1 MSDKNWKPNKQD
13 GKLAIHG
20 VISRLSREE
29 FENEYLCKPSA
40 EDLDKHKRAFDALLA
55 YEKNC
60 ILKYDYPDNSPSRPP
75 SRPPK
80 KGEQMED
87 YARTFDVEI
96 KDMKACW
103 REVERALENGL

>member
-1 MSDKNWKPNKQD
+1 MNDKNWKPNKQD
-13 GKLAIHG
+13 SKLLIHG
-20 VISRLSREE
+20 VISRLSREG

-60 ILKYDYPDNSPSRPP
+60 ILKYDYPDNRPSK
-75 SRPPK
+75 PPK
-80 KGEQMED
+80 KGERMED
-87 YARTFDVEI
+87 YARTFGVEI

>member
-1 MSDKNWKPNKQD
+1 MSDKIWKPNKQES
-13 GKLAIHG
+13 KLPIHG

-29 FENEYLCKPSA
+29 FENEYLYKPSA

-60 ILKYDYPDNSPSRPP
+60 ILKYDYPDNRPSI
-75 SRPPK
+75 PPK
-80 KGEQMED
+80 KGERMED
-87 YARTFDVEI
+87 YARTFGVEI

-103 REVERALENGL
+103 REVERALENDL

>member
-13 GKLAIHG
+13 GKLPI
-20 VISRLSREE
+20 LSREE

-60 ILKYDYPDNSPSRPP
+60 ILKYDYPDNRP

-80 KGEQMED
+80 IGEQMKD
-87 YARTFDVEI
+87 YARTFGVEI

>member
-13 GKLAIHG
+13 GKLPIHG

-40 EDLDKHKRAFDALLA
+40 EDLDRHKRAFDALLA

-60 ILKYDYPDNSPSRPP
+60 ILKYDYPDNIP

-80 KGEQMED
+80 KSERMED
-87 YARTFDVEI
+87 YARTFGVEI